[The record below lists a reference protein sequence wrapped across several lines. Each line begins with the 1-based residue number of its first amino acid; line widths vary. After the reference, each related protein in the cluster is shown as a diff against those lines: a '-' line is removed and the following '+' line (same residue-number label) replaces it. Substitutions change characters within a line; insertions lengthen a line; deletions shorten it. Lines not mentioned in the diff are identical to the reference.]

1 MFKIITT
8 EEELA
13 KQELVQ
19 IERMSNGTLQQFIN
33 QTKRAYELFWFGK
46 VSPVI
51 KAKILGTE
59 AVAMFTASAQAQG
72 FIKLL
77 NPDYEE
83 LAVPENYE
91 IVWGKDGSCVITEKP
106 VEEEIIKEE

>member
-33 QTKRAYELFWFGK
+33 QTKRAYDLFWKGK
-46 VSPVI
+46 ISPTI
-51 KAKILGTE
+51 KAQVLGTE
-59 AVAMFTASAQAQG
+59 AIKMFTASAQAQG
-72 FIKLL
+72 FIKLM
-77 NPDYEE
+77 NPDYVE

-91 IVWGKDGSCVITEKP
+91 VIWGKDGSCEITEKP
-106 VEEEIIKEE
+106 VE